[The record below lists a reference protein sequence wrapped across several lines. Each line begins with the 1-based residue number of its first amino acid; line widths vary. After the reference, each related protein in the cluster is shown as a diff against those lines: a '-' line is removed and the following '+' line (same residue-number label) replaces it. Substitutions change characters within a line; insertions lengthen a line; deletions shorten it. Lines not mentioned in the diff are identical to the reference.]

1 MSNNAGSS
9 CNNDGSS
16 NNSSSGGARVATDP
30 KKSFSLHCCCVIVDI
45 TPVSQPVA
53 RLTSATTASGRDV
66 AAAGAA
72 GGGAAGGAS
81 SSGLGLSENVSQLAS
96 QLFRFGS
103 KKRSGVCICNA
114 HLHHGSLDRL
124 LQQQQEQQQ
133 QQQQPQQQ
141 QQQQQAS
148 GERSIS
154 WLVDGGGAGALLN
167 AASSDESDDKKQQ
180 QLKQQQQL
188 LADETPP
195 RPPAAKSKPKHS
207 VKEEFERGVEVE
219 KFYHQ
224 INGDIF
230 EITRRVRAKHEES
243 IKRKGSV
250 RLTEPHYVRVP
261 PQLPPRRQKSA
272 EEVAMPKSALRQTE
286 QLEWFDRKAQQRHSA
301 RSAEG
306 GQVREETME
315 WLRLQKRDRDRD
327 RETPA
332 RTASGPSEITVL
344 KDELPDWL
352 LEHLPRRAEIGAADK
367 PVSSAYAKALA
378 ELLKKPLSRQS
389 SGPCEVSLLK
399 TDIMDWLTKM
409 QSTGSAQ
416 SKATRRGQHRSK
428 GGSIR
433 SNSQEEQSTEH
444 AALQRKR
451 HSLGHSEEEEQ
462 QQKQQQQQQK
472 QQQQL
477 PRLDWIAY
485 PLHTATA
492 AATTTVPSGYDV
504 PVRREER
511 ARERRLRHSASE
523 VVSTATTTPQLE
535 RLERLYA
542 KPHKERYQYVPK
554 DTSASTHHK
563 SKRERSRRHQTQR
576 SATVT
581 EMSLPRAA
589 NPCKAKRKS
598 SSAERAP
605 RSRSPSPCTDPACP
619 LLPVCT
625 DPHCRYLECRRRR
638 CLTSSASSVNLA
650 RHQQL
655 AQVQLHA
662 VPAHLINDSAATT
675 PTTTATPPPT
685 TAAIDVAAATAAAAA
700 AAATSTERRLIICH
714 ECRSCAPLLSCQNRK
729 CLNAAKCN
737 SLPRCAADF
746 NRLRTTLAQPPAT
759 LDDIEPAPLDL
770 ELQPLPLLPQQ
781 QQQQQHQAPQQLQ
794 HYRSNSQ
801 PNTLQRGDSN
811 LGWLETV
818 QQQHQLQPQQQQHL
832 AQQPQHHHH
841 HHQHVLHTVT
851 SNGGGKLMKSAS
863 AASLNSRRRRHKTVH
878 FGENLLREVCQN
890 RKLIKEQE
898 QVPSGSAP
906 MQANIQ
912 MLYNFVEGVLSSW
925 VDDDEDQVRS
935 GAESEPEHGLVA
947 LQPIHRCNRLRYQ
960 CIRRVV
966 EEAADLQGT
975 LKLGNS
981 RYRHRHWRSTAKQ
994 CNEMFLR
1001 KISDDDRMSLTTA
1014 VSDEDDGESVM
1025 ASPYKAK
1032 ATGTAASSFNCTGAV
1047 RKAGF
1052 LSVKKWL
1059 LRKKHQIELARKRGW
1074 KGYWVCLK
1082 GTTLLFYPCDSRE
1095 GRSVEAAPKH
1105 LIIVDGAIMQPIP
1118 EHPKR
1123 DYIFCLST
1131 AFGDAYL
1138 FQAPCQVELENW
1150 VNSIHSACAA
1160 AFARHRG
1167 KTGTLHLL
1175 QEEIFRLEKAIE
1187 SDHKLKHM
1195 AELQQSVVTDQETR
1209 HQIQTQILQWEEN
1222 LERLHCEQFRLRCYM
1237 ASLQSGELPNP
1248 KSLLTHVSRPT
1259 KNTLNKLG
1267 VFTVSSF
1274 HAFICARSPSLLN
1287 NLLAGR
1293 GATKRRPPMLSRSNS
1308 GSSRRSMQM
1317 NSRDEPEKTFKVAM
1331 PDNAYSTV
1339 YLREAMSVEE
1349 FLASACARRSLNPME
1364 HFVRVKKRRDMEDH
1378 NYFVPHRNDLIENYL
1393 HNHEFVE
1400 VCMKIL
1406 YQVELQ
1412 RTTLEQMWGFSV
1424 EAELI
1429 ENAERQDELCCYVSR
1444 VEDKSVAMHNGII
1457 KGDEIM
1463 VINGAIVSD
1472 LDMMYLESVLQEEQ
1486 SLSMMMRSS
1495 RTEPP
1500 DLVGIM
1506 RVTDDM
1512 IDSLV
1517 CPPPPTDP
1525 PVMSEEMITGL
1536 IVPAPGWNGTG
1547 KDLYSPEAES
1557 SPAPSFVDPTVA
1569 QLSVG
1574 IVGGV
1579 AGLGV
1584 AKPTSR
1590 TSSFEIENLL
1600 KTAEQVT
1607 GFCRS
1612 PQETRKSSPTGSVT
1626 SSVSTTA
1633 LTPSRQL
1640 TDAEKLRKVIME
1652 LVDTERTYVKHLNNL
1667 LEHYLEPMK
1676 RETFLSNAE
1685 INALF
1690 GNIHEIV
1697 TFQRQF
1703 LQNLEEALELEPE
1716 FNKFEHCGQ
1725 FRNVLF
1731 AIGSAFLYYVN
1742 HFKLYSSFCAS
1753 HSKAQKVLHPNEGN
1767 HALQEFLAARN
1778 PKQQHSS
1785 TLESYLIKPIQRILK
1800 YPLLLQQMRNLT
1812 DTRADEHVHLC
1823 EALKGMEKV
1832 AEHIN
1837 EMQRIHEEYGAI
1849 FDHLFRQHQKS
1860 CKQPIDL
1867 SPGDL
1872 LYYGGVEWLNISDFL
1887 GKIKKGLE
1895 LHAMCFVF
1903 KSAVVFLCKERLR
1916 QKKKLMGVSSKNAPN
1931 EVEIIRYQVLIP
1943 VTEVQVR
1950 ASSAKDMDSHFLW
1963 ELIHLRSQLQR
1974 RSEKVY
1980 VLSNSTADFRNA
1992 FLKTIRQIIRESVR
2006 NMSIPMKNFGG
2017 SSGSVSGLSSQLGGY
2032 AGNSQTLERPKQQIT
2047 IVQGSHTLGK
2057 PKKKSGSQR
2066 HSAGNIDYDN
2076 LSGSQEGDDLPPTV
2090 GVVHY
2095 APHTHTQ
2102 QQQQLLQQQQQQ
2114 QGGFRSR
2121 SKTLGDVTDAQQP
2134 QQQQQPQQAAGPHPQ
2149 PHPHPR
2155 EPPPPPI
2162 RQPHLHHHSTDIE
2175 RIDPGTKSEG
2185 EEDSQQGTIRPK
2197 ATLGRTPNHLTLST
2211 TSTLSVGSTGSQA
2224 RLIQSSHPPA
2234 SYQPVLMKDLGK
2246 SPSDCELYSETE
2258 LESEAHAAQVAA
2270 TFNLS
2275 LGSSGSLFTTT
2286 TAITEPSHSLQLTQ
2300 SQTPSSSSSSPHSN
2314 QIIRHL
2320 SPRQSPRQ
2328 SPREEIEV
2336 IEIFESEA
2344 ERLAATQQVA
2354 VVHQHSGRESQSQ
2367 KKRSER
2373 EMIVATDHAKLTE
2386 TDATS
2391 RYMDKHLSELEQ
2403 EDLAGLA
2410 AGRTCD
2416 IAAYMASL
2424 REKSFDGADV
2434 DAEEAQ
2440 DQQQNDSSLSPEPQT
2455 IVENTQQIIT
2465 VDIESPSSRPAT
2477 ESDSTGGNTT
2487 GASERSGDETE
2498 DEPTNSL
2505 ASHIVV
2511 IDKKVD
2517 KVFKTK
2523 APEKVAG
2530 RSKSGKRQSIYIS
2543 PDRSKSQGS
2552 SPVRIIKIKSPRN
2565 SVSEQGKRRDSS
2577 QDRLSGSGSGS
2588 GSVAGSGSGR
2598 RTPSPRRSSEG
2609 GGGILKHTSM
2619 GGGGILKPPASP
2631 AKSKSPDRSCLKKG
2645 GPSHVCNVESSM
2657 SLSPRVSPRGSID
2670 HLSPDRGISCQ
2681 RHSPRSSFD
2690 SHGSSDHNLDVPY
2703 GGAGGGGGGGA
2714 RKRSMSA
2721 HGSFETG
2728 HKAGQGQETYQYYP
2742 VYDNQTC
2749 SDHYVAAA
2757 PTSSRHSRLSK
2768 SLERST
2774 SRDSTTTSSSHR
2786 PYGIS
2791 PERSYVVY
2799 SSGPLRSQSAEN
2811 TFSQQPI
2818 YDALP
2823 PRQAPQQYMPMVS
2836 YMPDM
2841 DMDVGV
2847 DVGYGPSCPHEQAGY
2862 QLSSSAPEY
2871 TTCIDCLYQKR
2882 PS

>member
-1 MSNNAGSS
+1 MGNKLSCSCAPLMRKAYRYEDSPWQTSRRRDGHLLSS
-9 CNNDGSS
+9 FRLW
-16 NNSSSGGARVATDP
+16 AEV
-30 KKSFSLHCCCVIVDI
+30 FH
-45 TPVSQPVA
+45 VS
-53 RLTSATTASGRDV
+53 ASGAGTVKWQQVSEDLVPVNITCIQDSPECVFHITAYNSQVDKILDV
-66 AAAGAA
+66 RLVQPGTRIGQASECFVYWKDPMTNDTWGLNFTSPIDAKQFRECCSPSFKFSRK
-72 GGGAAGGAS
+72 AS
-81 SSGLGLSENVSQLAS
+81 SSY
-96 QLFRFGS
+96 
-103 KKRSGVCICNA
+103 
-114 HLHHGSLDRL
+114 SLKLD
-124 LQQQQEQQQ
+124 
-133 QQQQPQQQ
+133 
-141 QQQQQAS
+141 
-148 GERSIS
+148 
-154 WLVDGGGAGALLN
+154 
-167 AASSDESDDKKQQ
+167 
-180 QLKQQQQL
+180 
-188 LADETPP
+188 PP
-195 RPPAAKSKPKHS
+195 
-207 VKEEFERGVEVE
+207 G
-219 KFYHQ
+219 
-224 INGDIF
+224 
-230 EITRRVRAKHEES
+230 
-243 IKRKGSV
+243 KG
-250 RLTEPHYVRVP
+250 
-261 PQLPPRRQKSA
+261 K
-272 EEVAMPKSALRQTE
+272 
-286 QLEWFDRKAQQRHSA
+286 
-301 RSAEG
+301 
-306 GQVREETME
+306 
-315 WLRLQKRDRDRD
+315 
-327 RETPA
+327 
-332 RTASGPSEITVL
+332 I
-344 KDELPDWL
+344 
-352 LEHLPRRAEIGAADK
+352 
-367 PVSSAYAKALA
+367 
-378 ELLKKPLSRQS
+378 
-389 SGPCEVSLLK
+389 
-399 TDIMDWLTKM
+399 
-409 QSTGSAQ
+409 
-416 SKATRRGQHRSK
+416 
-428 GGSIR
+428 
-433 SNSQEEQSTEH
+433 
-444 AALQRKR
+444 
-451 HSLGHSEEEEQ
+451 
-462 QQKQQQQQQK
+462 
-472 QQQQL
+472 
-477 PRLDWIAY
+477 
-485 PLHTATA
+485 
-492 AATTTVPSGYDV
+492 
-504 PVRREER
+504 
-511 ARERRLRHSASE
+511 
-523 VVSTATTTPQLE
+523 
-535 RLERLYA
+535 
-542 KPHKERYQYVPK
+542 
-554 DTSASTHHK
+554 
-563 SKRERSRRHQTQR
+563 
-576 SATVT
+576 
-581 EMSLPRAA
+581 
-589 NPCKAKRKS
+589 KAKRKPLSTPASPSRVRSEPQCTCMSAEQYARLRTDPRVRGSSTLPRSVGSRITDVDVGGQQKVMANATSSTSLYDNVAGSGGVGTQSMNAVGGQDTLGRQVKSQDPNIAAVNAGVNTGTPSVMVSGVATGTNDLCSQNHVGSQVGPDDGLIGGQQDMDVSKNEGTQVGGPLHQNVGTSTKSTGTRTKDYIDDMTRDARAHDMHQHQHNIINNNTRRKTKSTEDMNVDTSTLKRMLKPMPSTESPVTSPEMGRRRYNYYNANVANTLGPQHMHQHGGGMGVGMGMVPGGPGGGGMHHIMNNNNTMGRVSSQSSRFSGSRSSHEIGRGYPQRNLYLELERERSCIEGSPPSDNVMFDNQCYATTPS
-598 SSAERAP
+598 SSNGNSDQDQSYGQRTAGGGGGGGGGRHSHHHQAPNVTPTPGSPTSRLLLEYEMHLRNTLAKGMDAESYSLHTFEALLSQSMENLASAKSSTLPLPPHRPLSTLRDKERDRERDGYYSDRNELIRERERERERDRGYLSDHNTSFSTSRCASCIGESARAQWFRHSDGW
-605 RSRSPSPCTDPACP
+605 RSGSSTIGSGSGQGLMSQQTTGSGHKRSPWDSLPSLRQDSSLNDSGYKSARADSLEQRAEFIRQDSLRSDYLSDRDSRYGIVQQASIDSTDSRMC
-619 LLPVCT
+619 
-625 DPHCRYLECRRRR
+625 Y
-638 CLTSSASSVNLA
+638 LTSS
-650 RHQQL
+650 
-655 AQVQLHA
+655 
-662 VPAHLINDSAATT
+662 
-675 PTTTATPPPT
+675 
-685 TAAIDVAAATAAAAA
+685 
-700 AAATSTERRLIICH
+700 E
-714 ECRSCAPLLSCQNRK
+714 
-729 CLNAAKCN
+729 
-737 SLPRCAADF
+737 
-746 NRLRTTLAQPPAT
+746 
-759 LDDIEPAPLDL
+759 
-770 ELQPLPLLPQQ
+770 
-781 QQQQQHQAPQQLQ
+781 
-794 HYRSNSQ
+794 
-801 PNTLQRGDSN
+801 
-811 LGWLETV
+811 
-818 QQQHQLQPQQQQHL
+818 
-832 AQQPQHHHH
+832 
-841 HHQHVLHTVT
+841 
-851 SNGGGKLMKSAS
+851 
-863 AASLNSRRRRHKTVH
+863 
-878 FGENLLREVCQN
+878 
-890 RKLIKEQE
+890 
-898 QVPSGSAP
+898 
-906 MQANIQ
+906 
-912 MLYNFVEGVLSSW
+912 
-925 VDDDEDQVRS
+925 
-935 GAESEPEHGLVA
+935 
-947 LQPIHRCNRLRYQ
+947 
-960 CIRRVV
+960 
-966 EEAADLQGT
+966 
-975 LKLGNS
+975 
-981 RYRHRHWRSTAKQ
+981 
-994 CNEMFLR
+994 
-1001 KISDDDRMSLTTA
+1001 ISDDDRMSLTTA

-1195 AELQQSVVTDQETR
+1195 AELQQSVVTDQDTR

-1331 PDNAYSTV
+1331 PDNAYATV
-1339 YLREAMSVEE
+1339 YLRDAMSVEE
-1349 FLASACARRSLNPME
+1349 FLASACARRNLNPME

-1406 YQVELQ
+1406 YQVELH

-1444 VEDKSVAMHNGII
+1444 VEDKSVAMQNGII

-1463 VINGAIVSD
+1463 VINAAIVSD

-1486 SLSMMMRSS
+1486 SLCMMMRSS

-1517 CPPPPTDP
+1517 CPPPPSDP
-1525 PVMSEEMITGL
+1525 PVMSEEMISGL

-1557 SPAPSFVDPTVA
+1557 SPAPSSVEPTPAQMVA
-1569 QLSVG
+1569 
-1574 IVGGV
+1574 V
-1579 AGLGV
+1579 AT
-1584 AKPTSR
+1584 KPTSR

-1600 KTAEQVT
+1600 KTAEQ
-1607 GFCRS
+1607 
-1612 PQETRKSSPTGSVT
+1612 ETRKSSPTGSVT
-1626 SSVSTTA
+1626 SSVSNAA

-1640 TDAEKLRKVIME
+1640 TDAEKLRKVILE

-1703 LQNLEEALELEPE
+1703 LQNLEEALELEPD
-1716 FNKFEHCGQ
+1716 FHKFEHSSQ

-1800 YPLLLQQMRNLT
+1800 YPLLLQQLRNLT
-1812 DTRADEHVHLC
+1812 DSRADEHLHLC

-1916 QKKKLMGVSSKNAPN
+1916 QKKKLMGVSSKNTPN

-2006 NMSIPMKNFGG
+2006 NMSIPMKGFG
-2017 SSGSVSGLSSQLGGY
+2017 SSGSVSGISSQGG
-2032 AGNSQTLERPKQQIT
+2032 GSGSSQTLERPKQQIT
-2047 IVQGSHTLGK
+2047 IIQGSQTLGK

-2076 LSGSQEGDDLPPTV
+2076 LSGSQEADDVPML
-2090 GVVHY
+2090 H
-2095 APHTHTQ
+2095 HQH
-2102 QQQQLLQQQQQQ
+2102 QQQQLQPSGFRGRSKTVGDTTELMSSSIDPQQQQQQ
-2114 QGGFRSR
+2114 QHQ
-2121 SKTLGDVTDAQQP
+2121 KHMQHH
-2134 QQQQQPQQAAGPHPQ
+2134 QQQQM
-2149 PHPHPR
+2149 
-2155 EPPPPPI
+2155 
-2162 RQPHLHHHSTDIE
+2162 HHHHQQMHQSDIE
-2175 RIDPGTKSEG
+2175 RMDPGTKSEG
-2185 EEDSQQGTIRPK
+2185 EEDSQQGTIKAK

-2224 RLIQSSHPPA
+2224 RLIQSSHPPS

-2246 SPSDCELYSETE
+2246 TNSITKELSSSPQLQ
-2258 LESEAHAAQVAA
+2258 AASVAA
-2270 TFNLS
+2270 AFNLS
-2275 LGSSGSLFTTT
+2275 LGSSSSGSGRVIYTTNNVTGT
-2286 TAITEPSHSLQLTQ
+2286 TSGLT
-2300 SQTPSSSSSSPHSN
+2300 SRGSGNGNNHNLHCVATPK
-2314 QIIRHL
+2314 RL
-2320 SPRQSPRQ
+2320 SPRQSPKAD
-2328 SPREEIEV
+2328 IEV
-2336 IEIFESEA
+2336 IEIFANELSQ
-2344 ERLAATQQVA
+2344 LTAAQQVS
-2354 VVHQHSGRESQSQ
+2354 VVHHSAKESS
-2367 KKRSER
+2367 KKSSS
-2373 EMIVATDHAKLTE
+2373 
-2386 TDATS
+2386 S
-2391 RYMDKHLSELEQ
+2391 RQASVSSSGSGSGSSSNGASAASHTHVVDKHLSDLEHEQ
-2403 EDLAGLA
+2403 LSD
-2410 AGRTCD
+2410 TTYD
-2416 IAAYMASL
+2416 IAAYMANLKEQALESQDL
-2424 REKSFDGADV
+2424 QMD
-2434 DAEEAQ
+2434 AQ

-2455 IVENTQQIIT
+2455 VVENTQQT
-2465 VDIESPSSRPAT
+2465 VVADIESPPRPAT
-2477 ESDSTGGNTT
+2477 ESDSTGTTT
-2487 GASERSGDETE
+2487 GTSEKSE
-2498 DEPTNSL
+2498 DESEDARRL
-2505 ASHIVV
+2505 AKHHVI

-2517 KVFKTK
+2517 KVFK
-2523 APEKVAG
+2523 
-2530 RSKSGKRQSIYIS
+2530 SKSSEKAQKSSSGSSSSIASTGAKPKTTKSPRQSIYIS

-2552 SPVRIIKIKSPRN
+2552 SPVRIIKIKSPRT
-2565 SVSEQGKRRDSS
+2565 SVSDQGKRLSVSSSRDSS
-2577 QDRLSGSGSGS
+2577 ADRLS
-2588 GSVAGSGSGR
+2588 SGR

-2609 GGGILKHTSM
+2609 SGILKRPASPA
-2619 GGGGILKPPASP
+2619 GGILKPPPSP
-2631 AKSKSPDRSCLKKG
+2631 SKSKSPDRSCLKKLT
-2645 GPSHVCNVESSM
+2645 PSHDCSVE
-2657 SLSPRVSPRGSID
+2657 SLSPHISPRDSIE
-2670 HLSPDRGISCQ
+2670 HLSPDRAGSSLCQ

-2690 SHGSSDHNLDVPY
+2690 SRSSEPNLDIPRSSLKSPR
-2703 GGAGGGGGGGA
+2703 GSFESRSPERCS
-2714 RKRSMSA
+2714 RKRSQSA
-2721 HGSFETG
+2721 HSSFEN
-2728 HKAGQGQETYQYYP
+2728 GQRAAALAANEAYYQYYP
-2742 VYDNQTC
+2742 IYDNQTC
-2749 SDHYVAAA
+2749 SDHYISAATTTHM
-2757 PTSSRHSRLSK
+2757 PRDIGTNTSTRRLSK

-2774 SRDSTTTSSSHR
+2774 SRESTTSSSYR
-2786 PYGIS
+2786 YGVS
-2791 PERSYVVY
+2791 PERIYTINTMGASA
-2799 SSGPLRSQSAEN
+2799 GPLRSQSAEN
-2811 TFSQQPI
+2811 AFAHYA
-2818 YDALP
+2818 YDPHTGQHYQMP
-2823 PRQAPQQYMPMVS
+2823 PPQETIATAAPPAAFMYAHEPQ
-2836 YMPDM
+2836 
-2841 DMDVGV
+2841 
-2847 DVGYGPSCPHEQAGY
+2847 CPHEHMSAY
-2862 QLSSSAPEY
+2862 QLSSSAPEH

>member
-1 MSNNAGSS
+1 M
-9 CNNDGSS
+9 
-16 NNSSSGGARVATDP
+16 
-30 KKSFSLHCCCVIVDI
+30 
-45 TPVSQPVA
+45 
-53 RLTSATTASGRDV
+53 
-66 AAAGAA
+66 
-72 GGGAAGGAS
+72 
-81 SSGLGLSENVSQLAS
+81 
-96 QLFRFGS
+96 
-103 KKRSGVCICNA
+103 
-114 HLHHGSLDRL
+114 
-124 LQQQQEQQQ
+124 EQ
-133 QQQQPQQQ
+133 
-141 QQQQQAS
+141 
-148 GERSIS
+148 
-154 WLVDGGGAGALLN
+154 
-167 AASSDESDDKKQQ
+167 KC
-180 QLKQQQQL
+180 
-188 LADETPP
+188 
-195 RPPAAKSKPKHS
+195 
-207 VKEEFERGVEVE
+207 
-219 KFYHQ
+219 
-224 INGDIF
+224 
-230 EITRRVRAKHEES
+230 

-250 RLTEPHYVRVP
+250 RLSEPQHYVRLP
-261 PQLPPRRQKSA
+261 PAGGEPKPQLPPRRQKSA
-272 EEVAMPKSALRQTE
+272 EEVAMPKSALRQAQASE

-306 GQVREETME
+306 GQVRDETIE
-315 WLRLQKRDRDRD
+315 WLKLQKSSIAQQ
-327 RETPA
+327 PQQPI

-352 LEHLPRRAEIGAADK
+352 LEHLPRQRERERRQSTAGEK
-367 PVSSAYAKALA
+367 PPVSSAYAKALA

-399 TDIMDWLTKM
+399 TDIVEWLTKM
-409 QSTGSAQ
+409 QVSTGS
-416 SKATRRGQHRSK
+416 GGGGG
-428 GGSIR
+428 GGSKPRRSHHRRNGSSGAAPR
-433 SNSQEEQSTEH
+433 SNSQEDPAQTEH

-451 HSLGHSEEEEQ
+451 HSLGHSGDSGGEEQ
-462 QQKQQQQQQK
+462 QQLVQLQQ
-472 QQQQL
+472 
-477 PRLDWIAY
+477 LDWIAY
-485 PLHTATA
+485 PLHKAQ
-492 AATTTVPSGYDV
+492 AATNVPSGYDV
-504 PVRREER
+504 PVAATHTPLCQEQRRREER
-511 ARERRLRHSASE
+511 SRERRLRHSASE
-523 VVSTATTTPQLE
+523 VVGSAAATQQ
-535 RLERLYA
+535 LERLYA

-554 DTSASTHHK
+554 VTPPKEQQPQPSQQQHPK

-581 EMSLPRAA
+581 EMSVQQPHATGFGSGSGSGSRQQQQQQQHS
-589 NPCKAKRKS
+589 KRKS

-619 LLPVCT
+619 LLPICT
-625 DPHCRYLECRRRR
+625 DPHCRYQECQRQRRH

-662 VPAHLINDSAATT
+662 VPAHLLGHGSDVTT
-675 PTTTATPPPT
+675 PSTTATPPPLPLPLPTSAQEPQSETAT
-685 TAAIDVAAATAAAAA
+685 TVMPG
-700 AAATSTERRLIICH
+700 ERRLVICH
-714 ECRSCAPLLSCQNRK
+714 ECRSCPPLNSCQNRK

-746 NRLRTTLAQPPAT
+746 NRLRTSLAQPPAT
-759 LDDIEPAPLDL
+759 LDDIEPAPLDHELDVEL
-770 ELQPLPLLPQQ
+770 ELEQQPLPLLPM
-781 QQQQQHQAPQQLQ
+781 Q

-801 PNTLQRGDSN
+801 PNTLQRGDSTASSCGLAAN
-811 LGWLETV
+811 FGWLEPVCSV
-818 QQQHQLQPQQQQHL
+818 QAAGTTTTTTAAAHHQL
-832 AQQPQHHHH
+832 HHHH
-841 HHQHVLHTVT
+841 HVLG
-851 SNGGGKLMKSAS
+851 NGNGKLMKSAS

-890 RKLIKEQE
+890 RKLIKTE

-912 MLYNFVEGVLSSW
+912 LLYNFVEGVLSAW

-1339 YLREAMSVEE
+1339 YLRDAMSVEE

-1557 SPAPSFVDPTVA
+1557 SPAPSFVEPTVS
-1569 QLSVG
+1569 QLAVG
-1574 IVGGV
+1574 AGGV
-1579 AGLGV
+1579 SALGV

-1600 KTAEQVT
+1600 KTAE
-1607 GFCRS
+1607 
-1612 PQETRKSSPTGSVT
+1612 QETRKSSPTGSVT

-1867 SPGDL
+1867 SPGGLQQQQQQQQSHSTVANANPPHCCAFPGDL

-2047 IVQGSHTLGK
+2047 IVHGSHTLGK

-2090 GVVHY
+2090 VHY

-2102 QQQQLLQQQQQQ
+2102 QLQLQQQQQPGGNG
-2114 QGGFRSR
+2114 GGFRSR
-2121 SKTLGDVTDAQQP
+2121 SKTLGDVTDIIQSPVDSPQQP
-2134 QQQQQPQQAAGPHPQ
+2134 PQQLQQQQQQQAAAPHPHPH

-2234 SYQPVLMKDLGK
+2234 SYQPVLMKDLG
-2246 SPSDCELYSETE
+2246 
-2258 LESEAHAAQVAA
+2258 
-2270 TFNLS
+2270 
-2275 LGSSGSLFTTT
+2275 
-2286 TAITEPSHSLQLTQ
+2286 
-2300 SQTPSSSSSSPHSN
+2300 
-2314 QIIRHL
+2314 
-2320 SPRQSPRQ
+2320 
-2328 SPREEIEV
+2328 
-2336 IEIFESEA
+2336 
-2344 ERLAATQQVA
+2344 
-2354 VVHQHSGRESQSQ
+2354 
-2367 KKRSER
+2367 
-2373 EMIVATDHAKLTE
+2373 
-2386 TDATS
+2386 
-2391 RYMDKHLSELEQ
+2391 
-2403 EDLAGLA
+2403 
-2410 AGRTCD
+2410 
-2416 IAAYMASL
+2416 
-2424 REKSFDGADV
+2424 
-2434 DAEEAQ
+2434 
-2440 DQQQNDSSLSPEPQT
+2440 
-2455 IVENTQQIIT
+2455 
-2465 VDIESPSSRPAT
+2465 
-2477 ESDSTGGNTT
+2477 
-2487 GASERSGDETE
+2487 
-2498 DEPTNSL
+2498 
-2505 ASHIVV
+2505 
-2511 IDKKVD
+2511 
-2517 KVFKTK
+2517 
-2523 APEKVAG
+2523 
-2530 RSKSGKRQSIYIS
+2530 
-2543 PDRSKSQGS
+2543 
-2552 SPVRIIKIKSPRN
+2552 SPVWKPR
-2565 SVSEQGKRRDSS
+2565 DM
-2577 QDRLSGSGSGS
+2577 
-2588 GSVAGSGSGR
+2588 
-2598 RTPSPRRSSEG
+2598 
-2609 GGGILKHTSM
+2609 I
-2619 GGGGILKPPASP
+2619 
-2631 AKSKSPDRSCLKKG
+2631 
-2645 GPSHVCNVESSM
+2645 
-2657 SLSPRVSPRGSID
+2657 
-2670 HLSPDRGISCQ
+2670 
-2681 RHSPRSSFD
+2681 
-2690 SHGSSDHNLDVPY
+2690 NLGTDP
-2703 GGAGGGGGGGA
+2703 
-2714 RKRSMSA
+2714 
-2721 HGSFETG
+2721 
-2728 HKAGQGQETYQYYP
+2728 Q
-2742 VYDNQTC
+2742 
-2749 SDHYVAAA
+2749 
-2757 PTSSRHSRLSK
+2757 
-2768 SLERST
+2768 
-2774 SRDSTTTSSSHR
+2774 STTR
-2786 PYGIS
+2786 K
-2791 PERSYVVY
+2791 
-2799 SSGPLRSQSAEN
+2799 
-2811 TFSQQPI
+2811 
-2818 YDALP
+2818 D
-2823 PRQAPQQYMPMVS
+2823 
-2836 YMPDM
+2836 
-2841 DMDVGV
+2841 DV
-2847 DVGYGPSCPHEQAGY
+2847 
-2862 QLSSSAPEY
+2862 
-2871 TTCIDCLYQKR
+2871 KN
-2882 PS
+2882 